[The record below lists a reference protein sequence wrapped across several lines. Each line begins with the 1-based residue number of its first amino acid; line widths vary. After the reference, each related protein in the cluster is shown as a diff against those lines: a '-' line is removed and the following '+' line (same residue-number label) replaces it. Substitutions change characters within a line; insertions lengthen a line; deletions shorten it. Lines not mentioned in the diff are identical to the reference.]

1 MSSTEH
7 PCLCCNCGLKP
18 ATLLGPVWVQLI
30 MTHSA
35 YDMIVLTDTVPL
47 AYVFSRCC
55 HESRVC
61 MHINIHANCKTASG
75 RSFRRDSSRYQ
86 CHDRRW
92 QLWAWHRPEGLSALG
107 GAEVGHSDVD
117 KPSSL
122 QPKANMGRLL
132 SYLYFLVL
140 FPMCPWL
147 AWSLLCIP
155 ADSELAVTLPLF
167 FWALANTAVHHHT
180 WLCLL
185 LK

>member
-1 MSSTEH
+1 
-7 PCLCCNCGLKP
+7 
-18 ATLLGPVWVQLI
+18 
-30 MTHSA
+30 
-35 YDMIVLTDTVPL
+35 MIVTIDTVPL

-61 MHINIHANCKTASG
+61 IHICIHANCKTASG
-75 RSFRRDSSRYQ
+75 RSFRRNSPRCQ

-92 QLWAWHRPEGLSALG
+92 QFCVWHHPEGLSALW

-122 QPKANMGRLL
+122 QPKANMGRL
-132 SYLYFLVL
+132 SSYYLYFLIL

-147 AWSLLCIP
+147 VWSLLCIP
-155 ADSELAVTLPLF
+155 ADSELAVTHLF
-167 FWALANTAVHHHT
+167 FWALRNTAVHHHT

-185 LK
+185 LKQEA